1 MTDWIEEKAR
11 ARCEEYEAQAD
22 QFLKAGQP
30 VQARTARAL
39 AGVLRTLFEGVA

>member
-11 ARCEEYEAQAD
+11 DRCEEYEAQAD

-30 VQARTARAL
+30 VQARTAKAL
-39 AGVLRTLFEGVA
+39 AGVLRALFEGAV